1 MRATFRIFT
10 QETMKTDLELVNICV
25 LNAGYAQVSQHWE
38 GKGLSSPFARL
49 YYVKEGEGTI
59 STPEAE
65 LTMKPGNMYLVP
77 SFMPHSMTCQSGLRF
92 YYLFVYE
99 RYGTQSDIFDLYSFP
114 YEVEANQAIDL
125 LFENYCNYYPEL
137 TLPYAS
143 AEDFYAHPSY
153 REYAIR
159 YAQMDRAQKM
169 QLQGFVWIVASFF
182 MAKAQKIEEMDER
195 LLKVIDYVK
204 ENVGKVIET
213 ETLAN
218 MVCLTKSHLE
228 RLFREK
234 LGTSPL
240 QYILRTKIQCAQRLL
255 MTTNYSIQVIAHEVG
270 FDDPS
275 YFIRVFRQK
284 IGFTPQDYRMNL
296 KLHFLFRI

>member
-1 MRATFRIFT
+1 
-10 QETMKTDLELVNICV
+10 MKTDLELVNICV

-114 YEVEANQAIDL
+114 YKVEANQAIDL

-296 KLHFLFRI
+296 K

>member
-169 QLQGFVWIVASFF
+169 QRQGCVWIVASFF
-182 MAKAQKIEEMDER
+182 RAKAQKIEEMDER

-296 KLHFLFRI
+296 K

>member
-59 STPEAE
+59 STPEAG

-159 YAQMDRAQKM
+159 YAQMDRSQKM

-255 MTTNYSIQVIAHEVG
+255 MTTNYSINVIAHEVG

-296 KLHFLFRI
+296 K

>member
-1 MRATFRIFT
+1 
-10 QETMKTDLELVNICV
+10 MKTDLELVNICV

-59 STPEAE
+59 STPEAG

-137 TLPYAS
+137 TLPYSS

-159 YAQMDRAQKM
+159 YAQMDRSQKM

-296 KLHFLFRI
+296 K

>member
-1 MRATFRIFT
+1 M
-10 QETMKTDLELVNICV
+10 VNICV

-59 STPEAE
+59 CTPETK

-77 SFMPHSMTCQSGLRF
+77 SFMPHSMMCQSGLGF

-195 LLKVIDYVK
+195 LLKVIDYVR

-284 IGFTPQDYRMNL
+284 IGFTPQDYRVNL
-296 KLHFLFRI
+296 K

>member
-114 YEVEANQAIDL
+114 YEVAAHQAIDL

-159 YAQMDRAQKM
+159 YAQMDRSQKM

-296 KLHFLFRI
+296 K

>member
-1 MRATFRIFT
+1 
-10 QETMKTDLELVNICV
+10 MKTELELVNICV

-59 STPEAE
+59 STPEAG

-296 KLHFLFRI
+296 K

>member
-99 RYGTQSDIFDLYSFP
+99 RYGTQSDIFGLYSFP

-204 ENVGKVIET
+204 ENVGKVIEI

-240 QYILRTKIQCAQRLL
+240 QFILRKKIQSAQRLL
-255 MTTNYSIQVIAHEVG
+255 ITTNYSVNVIAHEVG

-275 YFIRVFRQK
+275 YFIRIFRQK
-284 IGFTPQDYRMNL
+284 IGFTPQDYRINL
-296 KLHFLFRI
+296 K

>member
-1 MRATFRIFT
+1 
-10 QETMKTDLELVNICV
+10 MKTDLELVNICV

-59 STPEAE
+59 STPEAG

-159 YAQMDRAQKM
+159 YAQMDRSQKM

-255 MTTNYSIQVIAHEVG
+255 MTTNYSINVIAHEVG

-296 KLHFLFRI
+296 K

>member
-1 MRATFRIFT
+1 
-10 QETMKTDLELVNICV
+10 MKTDLELVNICV
-25 LNAGYAQVSQHWE
+25 LNAGYAQVSQKWE
-38 GKGLSSPFARL
+38 GKGHSSPFARL

-65 LTMKPGNMYLVP
+65 LMMKPGNMYLVP
-77 SFMPHSMTCQSGLRF
+77 SFMPHSMVCQSGLKF

-99 RYGTQSDIFDLYSFP
+99 RYGTQTDVFDLYSFP

-125 LFENYCNYYPEL
+125 LFQNYCNYYPEL
-137 TLPYAS
+137 TLPYSS

-159 YAQMDRAQKM
+159 YAQMDRSQKM
-169 QLQGFVWIVASFF
+169 QLQGFVWILASFF
-182 MAKAQKIEEMDER
+182 MKKAQKRLAEIDER
-195 LLKVIDYVK
+195 LIRVISYIKD
-204 ENVGKVIET
+204 NVGKEVSV
-213 ETLAN
+213 ETLADKAC
-218 MVCLTKSHLE
+218 VTKSHLE

-255 MTTNYSIQVIAHEVG
+255 MTTNYSINVIAHEVG
-270 FDDPS
+270 FADPS
-275 YFIRVFRQK
+275 YFIRIFRQK
-284 IGFTPQDYRMNL
+284 IGFTPQDYRL
-296 KLHFLFRI
+296 KLK

>member
-1 MRATFRIFT
+1 
-10 QETMKTDLELVNICV
+10 MKTDLELVNICV

-59 STPEAE
+59 STPEEE

-159 YAQMDRAQKM
+159 YAQMDRSQKM

-255 MTTNYSIQVIAHEVG
+255 MTTNYSINVIAHEVG

-296 KLHFLFRI
+296 K

>member
-1 MRATFRIFT
+1 
-10 QETMKTDLELVNICV
+10 MKTDLELVNICV
-25 LNAGYAQVSQHWE
+25 LNAGYAHVSQHWE

-159 YAQMDRAQKM
+159 YAQMDRSQKM

-204 ENVGKVIET
+204 ENVGKVIEI

-255 MTTNYSIQVIAHEVG
+255 MTTNYSINVIAHEVG

-296 KLHFLFRI
+296 K

>member
-1 MRATFRIFT
+1 M
-10 QETMKTDLELVNICV
+10 VNICV

-59 STPEAE
+59 CTPETK

-77 SFMPHSMTCQSGLRF
+77 SFMPHSMMCQSGLGF

-284 IGFTPQDYRMNL
+284 IGFTPQDYRVNL
-296 KLHFLFRI
+296 K

>member
-1 MRATFRIFT
+1 M
-10 QETMKTDLELVNICV
+10 VNICV

-59 STPEAE
+59 CTPETK

-77 SFMPHSMTCQSGLRF
+77 SFMPHSMMCQSGLGF

-204 ENVGKVIET
+204 ENVGKVIEI

-296 KLHFLFRI
+296 K

>member
-1 MRATFRIFT
+1 
-10 QETMKTDLELVNICV
+10 MKTDLELVNICV

-59 STPEAE
+59 STPEAG

-159 YAQMDRAQKM
+159 YAQMDRSQKM

-204 ENVGKVIET
+204 ENVGKVIEI

-255 MTTNYSIQVIAHEVG
+255 MTTNYSINVIAHEVG

-296 KLHFLFRI
+296 K

>member
-77 SFMPHSMTCQSGLRF
+77 SFMPHSMMCQSGLGF

-296 KLHFLFRI
+296 K

>member
-1 MRATFRIFT
+1 
-10 QETMKTDLELVNICV
+10 MKTDLELVNICV

-59 STPEAE
+59 STPEEE

-77 SFMPHSMTCQSGLRF
+77 SFMPHSMMCQSGLGF

-159 YAQMDRAQKM
+159 YAQMDRSQKM

-204 ENVGKVIET
+204 ENVGKVIEI

-284 IGFTPQDYRMNL
+284 IGFTPQDYRVNL
-296 KLHFLFRI
+296 K

>member
-1 MRATFRIFT
+1 MRASFRIFT

-284 IGFTPQDYRMNL
+284 IGFTPQDYRVNL
-296 KLHFLFRI
+296 K

>member
-1 MRATFRIFT
+1 
-10 QETMKTDLELVNICV
+10 MKTDLELVNICV

-59 STPEAE
+59 STPEAG

-255 MTTNYSIQVIAHEVG
+255 MTTNYSINVIAHEVG

-296 KLHFLFRI
+296 K

>member
-114 YEVEANQAIDL
+114 YEVAAHQAIDL
-125 LFENYCNYYPEL
+125 LFENYCTYYPEL

-159 YAQMDRAQKM
+159 YAQMDRSQKM

-296 KLHFLFRI
+296 K

>member
-25 LNAGYAQVSQHWE
+25 LNAGYAQVSQHLE

-296 KLHFLFRI
+296 K

>member
-137 TLPYAS
+137 TLPYSS

-296 KLHFLFRI
+296 K

>member
-1 MRATFRIFT
+1 
-10 QETMKTDLELVNICV
+10 
-25 LNAGYAQVSQHWE
+25 
-38 GKGLSSPFARL
+38 
-49 YYVKEGEGTI
+49 
-59 STPEAE
+59 
-65 LTMKPGNMYLVP
+65 
-77 SFMPHSMTCQSGLRF
+77 MTCQSGLRF

-296 KLHFLFRI
+296 K

>member
-65 LTMKPGNMYLVP
+65 LTMNPGNMYLVP

-195 LLKVIDYVK
+195 LLKVIDFVK

-296 KLHFLFRI
+296 K

>member
-1 MRATFRIFT
+1 
-10 QETMKTDLELVNICV
+10 MKTDLELVNICV
-25 LNAGYAQVSQHWE
+25 LNAGYAQVSQRWE

-49 YYVKEGEGTI
+49 YYVKEGKGTI
-59 STPEAE
+59 NTPEKKLE
-65 LTMKPGNMYLVP
+65 MKPGHMYLIP
-77 SFMPHSMTCQSGLRF
+77 SFMPHSIVCQSGLTF

-99 RYGTQSDIFDLYSFP
+99 RYGTQTDFFDLYSFP

-143 AEDFYAHPSY
+143 AQDFYAHPSY

-159 YAQMDRAQKM
+159 YTQMDRSQKM

-182 MAKAQKIEEMDER
+182 MKKAQKIKEIDER
-195 LLKVIDYVK
+195 LQKVIAHIKDKVNK
-204 ENVGKVIET
+204 EINIEV
-213 ETLAN
+213 LADIAC
-218 MVCLTKSHLE
+218 VTKSHLE

-240 QYILRTKIQCAQRLL
+240 QYILRTRIQCAQRLL
-255 MTTNYSIQVIAHEVG
+255 MTTNYSVNVVAREVG
-270 FDDPS
+270 FTDTS
-275 YFIRVFRQK
+275 YFIRFFRQK
-284 IGFTPQDYRMNL
+284 IGFTPQDYRL
-296 KLHFLFRI
+296 RLR

>member
-1 MRATFRIFT
+1 M
-10 QETMKTDLELVNICV
+10 
-25 LNAGYAQVSQHWE
+25 LNAGYAQVSQDWE

-59 STPEAE
+59 CTPETK

-255 MTTNYSIQVIAHEVG
+255 MTTNYSIHVIAHEVG

-296 KLHFLFRI
+296 K

>member
-204 ENVGKVIET
+204 ENVGKVIEI

-240 QYILRTKIQCAQRLL
+240 QFILRKKIQSAQRLL
-255 MTTNYSIQVIAHEVG
+255 MTTNYSVNVIAHEVG

-275 YFIRVFRQK
+275 YFIRIFRQK
-284 IGFTPQDYRMNL
+284 IGFTPQDYRINL
-296 KLHFLFRI
+296 K

>member
-195 LLKVIDYVK
+195 LLKVIDYIK

-296 KLHFLFRI
+296 K

>member
-1 MRATFRIFT
+1 
-10 QETMKTDLELVNICV
+10 MKTGLELVNICV

-59 STPEAE
+59 STPEAG

-99 RYGTQSDIFDLYSFP
+99 RHGTQSDIFDLYSFP

-159 YAQMDRAQKM
+159 YAQMDRSQKM

-255 MTTNYSIQVIAHEVG
+255 MTTNYSINVIAHEVG

-296 KLHFLFRI
+296 K

>member
-1 MRATFRIFT
+1 
-10 QETMKTDLELVNICV
+10 MKTDLELVNICV

-296 KLHFLFRI
+296 K

>member
-284 IGFTPQDYRMNL
+284 IGFTPQDYRVNL
-296 KLHFLFRI
+296 K

>member
-1 MRATFRIFT
+1 
-10 QETMKTDLELVNICV
+10 MKTDLELVNICV

-59 STPEAE
+59 TLPEAE
-65 LTMKPGNMYLVP
+65 LTMKAGNMYLVP
-77 SFMPHSMTCQSGLRF
+77 SFMPHSMTCQSGLKF

-99 RYGTQSDIFDLYSFP
+99 RYGQQSDVFDLYSFP

-125 LFENYCNYYPEL
+125 LFENYCSYYPEL

-159 YAQMDRAQKM
+159 YTQMDRSQKM

-182 MAKAQKIEEMDER
+182 MAKAQKIEEVDER
-195 LLKVIDYVK
+195 LLRVIGYVK
-204 ENVGKVIET
+204 ENVAREIEI
-213 ETLAN
+213 ETLAG

-255 MTTNYSIQVIAHEVG
+255 MTTGYSVNVIAHEVG

-275 YFIRVFRQK
+275 YFIRIFRQK
-284 IGFTPQDYRMNL
+284 IGFTPQEYRVNL
-296 KLHFLFRI
+296 K